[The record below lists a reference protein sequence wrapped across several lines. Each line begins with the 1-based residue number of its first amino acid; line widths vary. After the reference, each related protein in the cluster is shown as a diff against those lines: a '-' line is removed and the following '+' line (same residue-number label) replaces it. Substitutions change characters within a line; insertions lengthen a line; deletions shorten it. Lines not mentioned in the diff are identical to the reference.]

1 MTDMKKDLEV
11 KISSPSGED
20 TCGVFIYHPE
30 KVERLQQQVQQIEG
44 LAPLFK
50 VMADETRLKVVYA
63 LSQED
68 ELCVCDV
75 ATIIGSSS
83 ATASHHLRLLRNM
96 GLAKYRR
103 EGKMAFYSL
112 QSSHVRHL
120 IQEAMHL
127 QRKHHDSEQEKE

>member
-1 MTDMKKDLEV
+1 MTNTKNEV
-11 KISSPSGED
+11 QINLSQSSGED
-20 TCGVFIYHPE
+20 TCGVFVYDPE
-30 KVERLQQQVQQIEG
+30 KVQRQQQVVDRVVG

-50 VMADETRLKVVYA
+50 VLSDETRLKVIYA

-75 ATIIGSSS
+75 ATIIGSSN

-103 EGKMAFYSL
+103 EGKMTFYSL
-112 QSSHVRHL
+112 QSPHVRHL
-120 IQEAMHL
+120 IQEAL
-127 QRKHHDSEQEKE
+127 TISKGVNDRG